1 METVFVFEKPII
13 GSGSAKRAYK
23 IDNESVVLCPKT
35 NTSNND
41 AKITMEY
48 EMLCYLQSLGFSII
62 ENVKIVNADGPL
74 GRGLALHQRYI
85 KNSTLYKPF
94 SISPMKLS
102 PANVMTLQSIYDI
115 LLLKKMYISDLQI
128 LASDQELY
136 IIDPSNIYC
145 LESRYYIGNHPRIKS
160 HQDYSVAYINQMR
173 ILKNI
178 LEFNSKKDDA
188 NLSP

>member
-35 NTSNND
+35 NTKNND

-48 EMLCYLQSLGFSII
+48 EMLRYLQSLGFPII

-102 PANVMTLQSIYDI
+102 PANIMTLESIYDI
-115 LLLKKMYISDLQI
+115 LLLKRMYISDLQI
-128 LASDQELY
+128 LASDQEMY

-145 LESRYYIGNHPRIKS
+145 LESHYYIGNHPKTKS
-160 HQDYSVAYINQMR
+160 HQEYSVAYINQMR
-173 ILKNI
+173 KLKNI
-178 LEFNSKKDDA
+178 LEFNSNDGS
-188 NLSP
+188 LSP